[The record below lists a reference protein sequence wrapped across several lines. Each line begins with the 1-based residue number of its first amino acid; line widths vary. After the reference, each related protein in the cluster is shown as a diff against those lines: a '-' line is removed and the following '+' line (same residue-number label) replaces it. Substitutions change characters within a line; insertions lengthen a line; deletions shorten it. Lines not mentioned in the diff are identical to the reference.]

1 MLTDKRQILATAA
14 VMAGIV
20 MTAGTVVAEVA
31 TQPTP
36 AAHPAKTVV
45 WQPPAVPL
53 SPAGAQHIED
63 GEST

>member
-1 MLTDKRQILATAA
+1 MLTNKRQILATAA
-14 VMAGIV
+14 VL
-20 MTAGTVVAEVA
+20 AGTVMTVGTVAEVA

-53 SPAGAQHIED
+53 SPAGPQHIED

>member
-14 VMAGIV
+14 VIAGVV
-20 MTAGTVVAEVA
+20 MTAGTVAAEVA
-31 TQPTP
+31 AQHAP
-36 AAHPAKTVV
+36 AAHPAKVAV
-45 WQPPAVPL
+45 WQPPAVPS